1 MHGTGYGN
9 GIQIFGAYI
18 LQIGILHCGSIDG
31 YNRILGIAAAAV
43 GQRKISIVIEG
54 AAVAVAVAI
63 AMYSGQFQLVLT
75 LLLLVYLSET
85 FQIRRRQQQ

>member
-31 YNRILGIAAAAV
+31 YNRILGIAAAVAV

-54 AAVAVAVAI
+54 AAVAV

>member
-9 GIQIFGAYI
+9 GIQVFGAYI

-31 YNRILGIAAAAV
+31 YNRILGIAAAAAV
-43 GQRKISIVIEG
+43 GQRKISIIIEG
-54 AAVAVAVAI
+54 AAVAVAV

>member
-31 YNRILGIAAAAV
+31 YNRILGIAAVAV

-54 AAVAVAVAI
+54 AAVAVAI

>member
-31 YNRILGIAAAAV
+31 YNCILGVVTAAAV

-54 AAVAVAVAI
+54 AVAVAVA
-63 AMYSGQFQLVLT
+63 MHSGQFQLVLT